1 MNSKYVK
8 SLLLTAVCSVG
19 ASLIAA
25 DQELQTSINI
35 THDAYSVD
43 LQRQEAAAANFI
55 NQGNELYVAG
65 KYKDAARSYAQ
76 AAYIYDRLKVNSAHF
91 TEKYENTRQMIAR
104 AYYYLAQE
112 TALKANSEANY
123 SDLESAIALCKE
135 AIAIYPPCTKE
146 MNDRIAEYEKMRT
159 AATKRARLGE
169 TQVIPDL
176 TDRQYKIAVLLKQ
189 AKLLFYTKQY
199 EQARLRYQEV
209 MLIDEINPEAIQGMR
224 ACSMRIADSGFTRY
238 RTEHKKYMAEAASAD
253 QHPIVKSES
262 IDVRREMSLAEIKKT
277 APAQIDDDTKKI
289 REKLN
294 IVIPRVNFAGDA
306 NRAGT
311 PLPVA
316 LNYLRQRSK
325 AHDPE
330 GQGVNIFLYY
340 PENNNPEEGN
350 GAAAEEGQADQLG
363 LGLNNAAAN
372 QGENNDEN
380 FDEDYE
386 DTNTKAKVVSEDDKY
401 PQVNMDLV
409 NKPLIEI
416 IKTLAQATNMK
427 YKIEKHAVVLAPK
440 GAPLDDMQIKVFAF
454 DESMLDALGG
464 SADPEQLKE
473 NLKLVKGAEV
483 HFPDGAKVMYDAKFR
498 SLIVL
503 NTPDNLKKI
512 DDALL
517 EIRQQDPQPMVQIQ
531 AKFVEIE
538 QADLKE
544 LGFIQSLSRKNGRP
558 GQPTTG
564 RLQFDQNDNTLYN
577 SGKNTFTFHTSRDGY
592 NYDLTINAINQL
604 DSKDVLS
611 SPKVLTN
618 PNKKVTIKMTT
629 ERYFE
634 WDYEEG
640 EFDVNNS
647 DSGRTYTYTPPWPE
661 FEKLE
666 LGISMEVTPKV
677 DKEKRL
683 IMLDVHPW
691 VTTLVGWS
699 EYEYNVSADG
709 GSGST
714 TEKMTRP
721 IVAERTTDTN
731 VVIADNETVVI
742 GGMIKDYTV
751 TVDDKI
757 PILGDI
763 PLIGNFF
770 KSKSSTVKKTNL
782 LVFITARMI
791 KPDGSP
797 YFQSSDSQGR
807 PTSAGVGDIY

>member
-25 DQELQTSINI
+25 EQDVQASINI
-35 THDAYSVD
+35 THDAFSVD
-43 LQRQEAAAANFI
+43 LQRQETSAANFI
-55 NQGNELYVAG
+55 SQGNELYVAG

-76 AAYIYDRLKVNSAHF
+76 AAYIYERLKTNSPHF
-91 TEKYENTRQMIAR
+91 TEKLANTKQMISR

-112 TALKANSEANY
+112 TALKAHDEANF
-123 SDLESAIALCKE
+123 SDLETAIALCKE

-159 AATKRARLGE
+159 AAAKRARLGE

-199 EQARLRYQEV
+199 EQARQRYQEV
-209 MLIDEINPEAIQGMR
+209 MLLDEINPDAIQGMR
-224 ACSMRIADSGFTRY
+224 ACSMRIADAGYTRY
-238 RTEHKKYMAEAASAD
+238 RVVHKQAVAQAASQS
-253 QHPIVKSES
+253 QHPVIKSES
-262 IDVRREMSLAEIKKT
+262 VDVRRELSMAEIKKN
-277 APAQIDDDTKKI
+277 APAVVDDDTKKI

-340 PENNNPEEGN
+340 PETDNAAE
-350 GAAAEEGQADQLG
+350 GAAVAEDGQTDQLG
-363 LGLNNAAAN
+363 LGLNNPNAQ
-372 QGENNDEN
+372 QGADNNEEN

-386 DTNTKAKVVSEDDKY
+386 DTNTQKKVVSEDDKY

-454 DESMLDALGG
+454 DEGMLAAFGG
-464 SADPEQLKE
+464 SSDPEQLKE
-473 NLKLVKGAEV
+473 NLKLVKGTDVE
-483 HFPDGAKVMYDAKFR
+483 FPDGAKVLYDPKFR

-512 DDALL
+512 DQALL
-517 EIRQQDPQPMVQIQ
+517 EMRQQDPQPMVQIQ

-544 LGFIQSLSRKNGRP
+544 LGFIQSLSRKDGRP
-558 GQPTTG
+558 GQPTNG
-564 RLQFDQNDNTLYN
+564 RLQFDENDKTLYD
-577 SGKNTFTFHTSRDGY
+577 SERNTFTFKTSRDGY
-592 NYDLTINAINQL
+592 DYNLTINAVNQL

-618 PNKKVTIKMTT
+618 PNKKVSIKMTT

-640 EFDVNNS
+640 DDDNETSEN
-647 DSGRTYTYTPPWPE
+647 GYRTSAYIPPWPE

-666 LGISMEVTPKV
+666 LGITMEVTPKV
-677 DKEKRL
+677 DKDKRL

-691 VTTLVGWS
+691 VTTLVGWT
-699 EYEYNVSADG
+699 EYQIITDDG
-709 GSGST
+709 PAET
-714 TEKMTRP
+714 MTRP
-721 IVAERTTDTN
+721 IIAERTTDTN
-731 VVIADNETVVI
+731 VVIADGETVVI
-742 GGMIKDYTV
+742 GGMIKDHTV
-751 TVDDKI
+751 TIDDKI

-763 PLIGNFF
+763 PLLGNFF

-797 YFQSSDSQGR
+797 YFQTSDSQGR
-807 PTSAGVGDIY
+807 PSTGGLGDIY